1 MLLPL
6 QMPLL
11 AFFIDPRAVLPAGL
25 PFFGDGFSRVLQAVI
40 QGADLLNQGRGGFL
54 LLFGRLGAVPGG
66 LEGFFG
72 G

>member
-11 AFFIDPRAVLPAGL
+11 AFFIDPRARLPAGL
-25 PFFGDGFSRVLQAVI
+25 PFFGDGFSRVRQAVI
-40 QGADLLNQGRGGFL
+40 QGADLLNQGCGGFL
-54 LLFGRLGAVPGG
+54 LLFGRLGAVPSG